1 MNNDMIV
8 LSRRD
13 MDSIQAAIRL
23 AMDVAENQ
31 AVWNVRSTR
40 SVLTSLG
47 IAMDATTAA
56 ALKGAAT
63 ADRIF
68 NTDTTKTS

>member
-68 NTDTTKTS
+68 NTTKTS